1 MPGVR
6 LREKEDIVAGL
17 RKFKRAVEKSG
28 VLTRARRC
36 QAFEPPSKER
46 QRAEAAA
53 VKRHLKKLAR
63 ENMHMMGGTGGS
75 PSRRGG

>member
-6 LREKEDIVAGL
+6 LREHEDIGGGL

-36 QAFEPPSKER
+36 QAFEPPSKVR
-46 QRAEAAA
+46 QRERAAA
-53 VKRHLKKLAR
+53 VKRHLKKLSR
-63 ENMHMMGGTGGS
+63 DNMNMGGNIS
-75 PSRRGG
+75 RSRRGG

>member
-36 QAFEPPSKER
+36 QAFEPPSK
-46 QRAEAAA
+46 
-53 VKRHLKKLAR
+53 
-63 ENMHMMGGTGGS
+63 S
-75 PSRRGG
+75 